1 MNFIQRSIEMK
12 GPLLLFEFIF
22 LVGGILLVVIG
33 LKIRKQSRSSALM
46 SVIIGLIIAL
56 ISIYLLFWTFIFG
69 YNS

>member
-22 LVGGILLVVIG
+22 LIGGILLVVIG
-33 LKIRKQSRSSALM
+33 LKIRKQSRSSAVV